1 MEYKGILPLNLQFF
15 ADGGEEPG
23 VQQPVNTPTTSAS
36 TPTPDLET
44 LAQTLVEAV
53 QKRTARAENS
63 VIKSIADQYSM
74 SESEVAAILS
84 KARDEKAKA
93 IPDDVQQ
100 RINQANE
107 QANKRLLR
115 AEVKVLGEAMG
126 LADVDA
132 ALMMMDVTK
141 ATIKDN
147 GDVEG
152 VQALLDALKTE
163 KPYLF
168 PQKEQPAAWAQKQ
181 GGNAPEKVSRA
192 AQLSRQYHEMKYGKV
207 KE

>member
-1 MEYKGILPLNLQFF
+1 MEYTGILPLDLQFF

-23 VQQPVNTPTTSAS
+23 AEKPVNTPIPPAS
-36 TPTPDLET
+36 TPAPDLET
-44 LAQTLVEAV
+44 LAQTLVDAV

-168 PQKEQPAAWAQKQ
+168 PAKEQSAAWAQKQ
-181 GGNAPEKVSRA
+181 SGNVAEPVSRA
-192 AQLSRQYHEMKYGKV
+192 AQLSRQYHEMKYGKA

>member
-23 VQQPVNTPTTSAS
+23 VQQPVNTPNPAS
-36 TPTPDLET
+36 TPAPDLET

-152 VQALLDALKTE
+152 VQALLDALKAE

-168 PQKEQPAAWAQKQ
+168 PKKEQPAAWAQKQ
-181 GGNAPEKVSRA
+181 SGNVAEPVSRA